1 MLRENMGAG
10 HILNTGDASWR
21 MSQDT
26 SLGGCLASCGA
37 GSSGCEKRAGVW
49 SVKRPVAM
57 DEKGPGV
64 SGNVRFSEK
73 HTV

>member
-1 MLRENMGAG
+1 M
-10 HILNTGDASWR
+10 
-21 MSQDT
+21 
-26 SLGGCLASCGA
+26 ASCGA
-37 GSSGCEKRAGVW
+37 GSGGCEKRVGLW

-64 SGNVRFSEK
+64 SGNVCFSEK